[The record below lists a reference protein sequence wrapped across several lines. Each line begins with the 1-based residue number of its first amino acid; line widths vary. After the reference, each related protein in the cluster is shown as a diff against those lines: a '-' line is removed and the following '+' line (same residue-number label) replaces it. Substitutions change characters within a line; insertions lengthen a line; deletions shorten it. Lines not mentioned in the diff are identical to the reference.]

1 MKFFFIN
8 LLHNNKNIFYWLIGL
23 DIFILLLHLLFGN
36 HNHFFHLDFEQ
47 NLPTIYQSFKLI
59 IFGIIFFVLGQKK
72 SIKLDIKSFILPL
85 SVVLLFL
92 GFDELLQIHENVYRI
107 FELFDLFHPSKIVE
121 ASMKMG
127 YRSSL
132 WILYYLPFIFIFV
145 FWSGYWLRYF
155 QSKMRSNAWIL
166 ILSSLCLFSV
176 LLTEVLSST
185 GSFTESTYFWLVTL
199 EETSEMVL
207 ASTLILVGSKML
219 NKHIRYPMGM

>member
-1 MKFFFIN
+1 MESLFLN

-23 DIFILLLHLLFGN
+23 DLFILLLHLLFGS

-59 IFGIIFFVLGQKK
+59 IFGIIFFVFGLKK

-85 SVVLLFL
+85 SLVLFFL
-92 GFDELLQIHENVYRI
+92 GLDELLQIHENIYRI
-107 FELFDLFHPSKIVE
+107 FEFFDLLHPSKIVE

-127 YRSSL
+127 YKSSL

-155 QSKMRSNAWIL
+155 QSKMKMNVWIL
-166 ILSSLCLFSV
+166 IVSSLSLFCI
-176 LLTEVLSST
+176 LLAEILSST
-185 GSFTESTYFWLVTL
+185 GSFTESTYFWLITI
-199 EETSEMVL
+199 EETAEMLL
-207 ASTLILVGSKML
+207 ASTLVLVGSKML
-219 NKHIRYPMGM
+219 NNHIR